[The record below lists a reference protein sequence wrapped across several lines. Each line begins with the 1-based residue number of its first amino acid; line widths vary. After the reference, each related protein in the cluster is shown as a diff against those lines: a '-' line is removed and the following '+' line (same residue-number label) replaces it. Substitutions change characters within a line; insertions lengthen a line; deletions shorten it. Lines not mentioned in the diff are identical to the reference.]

1 METLSDRQLKLLSYV
16 GERYGLEQHRTVERL
31 LSEFTMEMTDGRNTA
46 VPMTSY
52 ESISNSLQQAGI
64 NNPVD
69 RMQIMAYLATLAH
82 GGRIDF
88 RVVQTHKGDY
98 AVRARPKAD

>member
-16 GERYGLEQHRTVERL
+16 EERYGSEQRQTVERL
-31 LSEFTMEMTDGRNTA
+31 LSESTMEMIAGLNTA

-52 ESISNSLQQAGI
+52 ETISNSLLRAGI
-64 NNPVD
+64 SNPVD

-98 AVRARPKAD
+98 AVRARPKVD